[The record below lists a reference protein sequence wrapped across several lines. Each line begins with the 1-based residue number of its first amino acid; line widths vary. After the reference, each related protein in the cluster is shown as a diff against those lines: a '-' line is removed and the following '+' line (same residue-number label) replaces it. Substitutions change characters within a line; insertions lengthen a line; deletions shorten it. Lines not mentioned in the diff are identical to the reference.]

1 MMNIE
6 LDNNIDTS
14 NISKN
19 IYLSLKNQIL
29 NLQLLPNTKMSEVK
43 IASMFKCSRTPVRD
57 AFHQLRVEGFLE
69 SRPQVGTFVPKID
82 MKRVEEVRFVRESLE
97 IAVIKYGMK
106 KHMFD
111 PYIETFQNMIDEQNR
126 VYADGK
132 YDEFN
137 EMDMDFHG
145 YFRKITGKECSKLY
159 SGDEDI
165 NYARLR
171 FMSVRYE
178 KNWHIAIEHHQAIL
192 DAVKNGNLEQM
203 EEAVTVHL
211 HNLYQVLNT
220 TELNNPEYIVNYVCP
235 DIIY

>member
-1 MMNIE
+1 MNIE
-6 LDNNIDTS
+6 LENNIDSS
-14 NISKN
+14 NLSKN
-19 IYLSLKNQIL
+19 IYFSLKSQIL
-29 NLQLLPNTKMSEVK
+29 NLKLLPNTKMSEVK
-43 IASMFKCSRTPVRD
+43 IAAMLGCSRTPVRD

-106 KHMFD
+106 NHMFD
-111 PYIETFQNMIDEQNR
+111 QYINTFQTMIDEQEK
-126 VYADGK
+126 VYASGK

-137 EMDMDFHG
+137 EMDMEFHG
-145 YFRKITGKECSKLY
+145 LFRKITGKECSKLY

-178 KNWHIAIEHHQAIL
+178 TNWHIAIEHHQAIL
-192 DAVKNGNLEQM
+192 DAVKKGDIEQM
-203 EEAVTVHL
+203 EEAVTIHL

-220 TELNNPEYIVNYVCP
+220 TELNNPEYIINYSRQ
-235 DIIY
+235 DNF